1 MKFLIDECLH
11 TSLTEVEAER
21 GHEGHHV
28 VWLGLSGEADWDL
41 MPRIVENN
49 FTFVTNNAAD
59 FRKLYAR
66 EDVHAGLVII
76 VPQVRPA
83 LQRELF
89 EAVLDTLAGG
99 DHPINEVFEVW
110 IENDEIVIDR
120 YAMPT

>member
-1 MKFLIDECLH
+1 M
-11 TSLTEVEAER
+11 
-21 GHEGHHV
+21 
-28 VWLGLSGEADWDL
+28 SGEADWDL

-49 FTFVTNNAAD
+49 FIFVTNNAAD

-66 EDVHAGLVII
+66 EEVHAGLVII

-89 EAVLDTLAGG
+89 EAVLDMLAGG
-99 DHPINEVFEVW
+99 HDPINEVFEVW

>member
-1 MKFLIDECLH
+1 
-11 TSLTEVEAER
+11 
-21 GHEGHHV
+21 
-28 VWLGLSGEADWDL
+28 
-41 MPRIVENN
+41 MPRIVENS

-99 DHPINEVFEVW
+99 DDPINEVFEVW

>member
-1 MKFLIDECLH
+1 M
-11 TSLTEVEAER
+11 R
-21 GHEGHHV
+21 GHVGHHV

-66 EDVHAGLVII
+66 EDIHAGLIII
-76 VPQVRPA
+76 VP
-83 LQRELF
+83 
-89 EAVLDTLAGG
+89 LDTLAGG